1 MDFEIYLPC
10 QPDWLCESFLSVFT
24 ILLII
29 GLVAFIRIIYREY
42 LTIKRKTKV
51 RKLRN
56 THRQFVQFTLIL
68 FHQRHITCFVF

>member
-42 LTIKRKTKV
+42 LTTKRKTKV

-56 THRQFVQFTLIL
+56 THRKDRYKIRNSTS
-68 FHQRHITCFVF
+68 RR

>member
-24 ILLII
+24 ILLVI

-56 THRQFVQFTLIL
+56 THRKDRYKIRNSTS
-68 FHQRHITCFVF
+68 RR

>member
-29 GLVAFIRIIYREY
+29 SLIAFIRIIYREY

-56 THRQFVQFTLIL
+56 THRKDRYKI
-68 FHQRHITCFVF
+68 RNSASRR

>member
-56 THRQFVQFTLIL
+56 THRKDRYKIRNSTS
-68 FHQRHITCFVF
+68 RR

>member
-24 ILLII
+24 VLLLV

-42 LTIKRKTKV
+42 HTIKRKNQV
-51 RKLRN
+51 RKLRD
-56 THRQFVQFTLIL
+56 THRKDRYKIRNSTS
-68 FHQRHITCFVF
+68 RR

>member
-29 GLVAFIRIIYREY
+29 GLIAFIRIIYREY

-56 THRQFVQFTLIL
+56 THRKDRYKIRNSTT
-68 FHQRHITCFVF
+68 RR

>member
-29 GLVAFIRIIYREY
+29 GLIAFIRIIYREY

-56 THRQFVQFTLIL
+56 THRKDRYKI
-68 FHQRHITCFVF
+68 RNSASRR

>member
-56 THRQFVQFTLIL
+56 THRKDRYKIRNPTS
-68 FHQRHITCFVF
+68 RR

>member
-24 ILLII
+24 ILLMI

-56 THRQFVQFTLIL
+56 THRKDRYKIRNSTS
-68 FHQRHITCFVF
+68 RR

>member
-56 THRQFVQFTLIL
+56 TNRKDRYKIRNSTS
-68 FHQRHITCFVF
+68 RR

>member
-29 GLVAFIRIIYREY
+29 GLIAFIRIIYREY

-56 THRQFVQFTLIL
+56 THRKDRYKIRNSTS
-68 FHQRHITCFVF
+68 RR

>member
-24 ILLII
+24 VLLLV

-42 LTIKRKTKV
+42 RTIKRKNQV
-51 RKLRN
+51 RKLRD
-56 THRQFVQFTLIL
+56 THRKDRYKIRNSTS
-68 FHQRHITCFVF
+68 RR

>member
-29 GLVAFIRIIYREY
+29 GLIAFIRIIYREY

-56 THRQFVQFTLIL
+56 THRKDRYKIRNSTS
-68 FHQRHITCFVF
+68 RH

>member
-24 ILLII
+24 VLLLV

-42 LTIKRKTKV
+42 RTIKRKSQV
-51 RKLRN
+51 RKLRS
-56 THRQFVQFTLIL
+56 THRKDRYKIRNSTS
-68 FHQRHITCFVF
+68 RR

>member
-29 GLVAFIRIIYREY
+29 GLIAFIRIIYREY

-56 THRQFVQFTLIL
+56 THRKDRYKI
-68 FHQRHITCFVF
+68 RNSISRR

>member
-24 ILLII
+24 ILLVV
-29 GLVAFIRIIYREY
+29 GLIAFIRIIYREY

-56 THRQFVQFTLIL
+56 THRKDRYKIRNSTS
-68 FHQRHITCFVF
+68 RR